1 MAVSDYLKGTGS
13 QIDPYLIHTKAA
25 FIQWFTVDGR
35 KPLYAE
41 IIANIDLGNQV
52 ISTGDQYGYL
62 NGNGHTLK
70 GFYLDAS
77 FYLYGR
83 IENLVFIDTA
93 SGASATRFFHAKADG
108 CLKNVVFSGSHSGP
122 VGARS
127 VHLFNPGQ
135 AQLVISSPL
144 TFNAYGAGGTTGSY
158 VLPGAGSSMAGAT
171 DLRTHPTPYAKEN
184 YPALLALPD
193 LWEVDGIS
201 PPRLKVQDVSH
212 LTGTYVVQG
221 KVTVGGTARSRRVL
235 ALHPTD
241 FYRINETMASEDGS
255 FTLPCGFYR
264 DGVMVATFDQY
275 GEPYQAAKAY
285 KVGDIIH
292 PDNINGYRYVCSVA
306 GTSAGGAPA
315 NWPSSGP
322 LVLGAAT
329 FLPEPMFEPRLH
341 GPIKPVMVQL

>member
-13 QIDPYLIHTKAA
+13 QVDPYLIHTKAA
-25 FIQWFTVDGR
+25 FIQWFTVEGR

-41 IIANIDLGNQV
+41 IVANIDLGNQV
-52 ISTGDQYGYL
+52 LTAGSQYGHL

-70 GFYLDAS
+70 GFYVNTF
-77 FYLYGR
+77 FYIYGS
-83 IENLVFIDTA
+83 IKNLAFEGVSSNHPVFIYAPAPSILEDVEFKGPTNSEVRIYA
-93 SGASATRFFHAKADG
+93 GSSAVTRVVASARTLHYGLSAAVVTR
-108 CLKNVVFSGSHSGP
+108 
-122 VGARS
+122 
-127 VHLFNPGQ
+127 
-135 AQLVISSPL
+135 
-144 TFNAYGAGGTTGSY
+144 YY
-158 VLPGAGSSMAGAT
+158 VLPGSGDIHSSLTGAT

-212 LTGTYVVQG
+212 LTGTYIVRG
-221 KVTVGGTARSRRVL
+221 KVTVGGTAKSRKVL